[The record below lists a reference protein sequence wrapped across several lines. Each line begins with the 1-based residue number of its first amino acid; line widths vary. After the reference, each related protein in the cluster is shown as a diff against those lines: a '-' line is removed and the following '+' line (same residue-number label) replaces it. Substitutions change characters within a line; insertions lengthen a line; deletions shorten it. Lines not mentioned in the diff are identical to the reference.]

1 MSTAISS
8 ATGPTAAQTAAA
20 ANQTLTQANFLQ
32 LLVTQ
37 MSSQDTLNPQS
48 DTDFA
53 AQLAQ
58 FSALQQSQ
66 NMSQDMSILQANS
79 MIGEQVTVAPSN
91 GSGAVTGQVS
101 SVQFQSGT
109 PTIKINGQSYNLS
122 QVTSIAPPV
131 STQTTSS
138 STTQTSN

>member
-1 MSTAISS
+1 
-8 ATGPTAAQTAAA
+8 
-20 ANQTLTQANFLQ
+20 
-32 LLVTQ
+32 
-37 MSSQDTLNPQS
+37 
-48 DTDFA
+48 
-53 AQLAQ
+53 
-58 FSALQQSQ
+58 
-66 NMSQDMSILQANS
+66 MSQDMSILQANS

-101 SVQFQSGT
+101 SVQVQSGT
-109 PTIKINGQSYNLS
+109 PTIIINGQSYNLS

>member
-8 ATGPTAAQTAAA
+8 VTGPDAAQAAAA
-20 ANQTLTQANFLQ
+20 ANQTLSQANFLQ

-37 MSSQDTLNPQS
+37 MSSQDPLNPQS

-66 NMSQDMSILQANS
+66 NMSQDMSVLQANS
-79 MIGEQVTVAPSN
+79 MMGEMVTVAPSD
-91 GSGAVTGQVS
+91 GSAPVTGQVS
-101 SVQFQSGT
+101 GVQISSGT
-109 PTIKINGQSYNLS
+109 PVVMVNGQTYNLS
-122 QVTSIAPPV
+122 QVTAIAPPV
-131 STQTTSS
+131 STPTTT
-138 STTQTSN
+138 STTQTTN

>member
-8 ATGPTAAQTAAA
+8 VTGPDAAQTAAA

-37 MSSQDTLNPQS
+37 MSSQDPLNPQS

-66 NMSQDMSILQANS
+66 NMSQNMSVLQANS
-79 MIGEQVTVAPSN
+79 MIGELVTVAPSD
-91 GSGAVTGQVS
+91 GSASVSGTVS
-101 SVQFQSGT
+101 SVQIQSGT
-109 PTIKINGQSYNLS
+109 PAIIINGQSYNLS
-122 QVTSIAPPV
+122 QVTSISPPAAT
-131 STQTTSS
+131 STTPA